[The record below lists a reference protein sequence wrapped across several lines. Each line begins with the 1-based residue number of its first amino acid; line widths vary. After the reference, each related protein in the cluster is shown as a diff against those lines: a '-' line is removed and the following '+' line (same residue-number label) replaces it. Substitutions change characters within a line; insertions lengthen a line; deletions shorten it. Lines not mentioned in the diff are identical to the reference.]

1 MVNLNQPVRITTT
14 RVLLVAG
21 VGALLL
27 LHKQAQHHAALPS
40 HPHVFSAQH
49 GPDHI
54 RRPPAPPVTMPPR
67 VVEKVVER
75 PVVVER
81 VVEKVVERVVE
92 RPVETPAPTA
102 QIPLPERRAAIAAWA
117 KGEKQQW
124 TRLEAIG
131 VADRHATTPAL
142 CIDGF
147 HDEPMC
153 VPPFLQVRQPW
164 RVWIVACH
172 PSKGWRFNQLIHQGF
187 DAHPALDRTYDR
199 SEAHALVWIPT
210 CMNSFSVDNW
220 TKSECSK
227 LAVLDESDNV
237 GHWPQVRNTHFGLY
251 FKRSW
256 VHKRNGTH
264 KVHHDVPHDLQH
276 VDVKAARKD
285 PHLHEICEGNGIHCK
300 HHGHRAW
307 KNRDHPDRGQYFAP
321 LPYAVWDNYTHGLQL
336 GSERD
341 LRVVST
347 IRSSLKRQPARTR
360 VVEFLKSILYED
372 MKLTEDE
379 AVVGDTGGHRKTL
392 DNSYFGLMRRAQIV
406 VTCNPS
412 FWDGDFRLF
421 EALSSGAL
429 VFTDELHTP
438 VPYPL
443 VDGVHLVVYD
453 HADRS
458 DLERKLRYYLARPEE
473 AARVA
478 ANGLAHVLRH
488 HRAVSRVDYVLR
500 SLADKWQAHP
510 ENDYGRWPRPP
521 LRKAPYSETG
531 FQIRASLDHELH
543 ALEFPPDPR
552 RPLVG

>member
-1 MVNLNQPVRITTT
+1 MRLNQPIRITTN
-14 RVLLVAG
+14 RVLLVAA
-21 VGALLL
+21 VGALML
-27 LHKQAQHHAALPS
+27 LHKQAQHHAALPT

-49 GPDHI
+49 GPGNRDTFHSADAFHNA
-54 RRPPAPPVTMPPR
+54 PPAPPVTMPPR
-67 VVEKVVER
+67 
-75 PVVVER
+75 PVSVT
-81 VVEKVVERVVE
+81 
-92 RPVETPAPTA
+92 TPPPAIQTRTPQPTA
-102 QIPLPERRAAIAAWA
+102 RLPLPGRRAAIKAWA
-117 KGEKQQW
+117 TGELEQW

-131 VADRHATTPAL
+131 VADRHAPAPAL
-142 CIDGF
+142 CVDGF
-147 HDEPMC
+147 HGEPMC
-153 VPPFLQVRQPW
+153 VPPFLQVRQKW
-164 RVWIVACH
+164 RVWIVECH
-172 PSKGWRFNQLIHQGF
+172 PTKGWRFNQLITQGF
-187 DAHPALDRTYDR
+187 ARHPAVHRVQER
-199 SEAHALVWIPT
+199 STAHALIWIPT
-210 CMNSFSVDNW
+210 CANTFSVEGYNL
-220 TKSECSK
+220 TKGECAK
-227 LAVLDESDNV
+227 LAVLDEGDHV
-237 GHWPQVRNTHFGLY
+237 GHWPQIRNSNVGVY

-264 KVHHDVPHDLQH
+264 RVHHDVPHDIPHLN
-276 VDVKAARKD
+276 VKGARKD
-285 PHLHEICEGNGIHCK
+285 PHLHKICEGNGRHCK

-307 KNRDHPDRGQYFAP
+307 KNRDHPAKGQYFAP

-347 IRSSLKRQPARTR
+347 IRSSHEKQPARTR

-372 MKLTEDE
+372 MGLSEDD
-379 AVVGDTGGHRKTL
+379 AVVGDTGGHRKTI

-412 FWDGDFRLF
+412 SWDGDFRLF

-438 VPYPL
+438 TPYPL
-443 VDGVHLVVYD
+443 VDGVHVVVYD
-453 HADRS
+453 HADRG

-500 SLADKWQAHP
+500 SLADKWQVHP
-510 ENDYGRWPRPP
+510 EDDFGRTPFPP
-521 LRKAPYSETG
+521 VRRAPYSEAG
-531 FQIRASLDHELH
+531 FSIRASLAHELH
-543 ALEFPPDPR
+543 ALAFPPDPR